1 MQTWQSF
8 YYKLWINFLYAT
20 KKSASQDVV
29 IMSIRWNFFVTVMGT
44 TESDFVW
51 RWPNWIQLCNSISY
65 SHNSGWLT
73 SLFITIFNFIQIDKS
88 YSYVPF
94 IINALLPDL
103 RVKYKS
109 QSSPEMSYDH
119 VTMLLSWLLEQVN
132 RSIHEVWLPTK
143 TSRRGWVIRITA
155 ADEIKLDDLLCF
167 PFEMTD
173 TGEGDVMH

>member
-1 MQTWQSF
+1 M
-8 YYKLWINFLYAT
+8 
-20 KKSASQDVV
+20 
-29 IMSIRWNFFVTVMGT
+29 TVMGT

-119 VTMLLSWLLEQVN
+119 VTMLLS
-132 RSIHEVWLPTK
+132 
-143 TSRRGWVIRITA
+143 
-155 ADEIKLDDLLCF
+155 
-167 PFEMTD
+167 
-173 TGEGDVMH
+173 